1 MAFIGNTSTTQSF
14 APAVDY
20 FNGDGVTIAFT
31 LSRTIAS
38 VLQIE
43 VVVNN
48 IPQNPSSAY
57 SISGN
62 TITFTSAP
70 PSGTSNI
77 YVLYTSPIIQLI
89 QPSPGTSSKAVLD
102 VTGAGTGG
110 MVFPSGTTAQRPAPI
125 AGEARWN
132 TDTSSLEIY
141 NGSTWAAPGLTS
153 AQVVGRA
160 LIFGG

>member
-1 MAFIGNTSTTQSF
+1 MAFIGNTATTQNF
-14 APAVDY
+14 VPAVDY
-20 FNGDGVTIAFT
+20 FNGNGSTTAFT
-31 LSRTIAS
+31 LTRTVGS
-38 VLQIE
+38 VLQ
-43 VVVNN
+43 VQAVVNN
-48 IPQNPSSAY
+48 VVQNPSSAY

-70 PSGTSNI
+70 SAGTSNV
-77 YVLYTSPIIQLI
+77 YVLYTSPITQII
-89 QPSPGTSSKAVLD
+89 QPSPGTASKAVLD
-102 VTGAGTGG
+102 VTGLGTGG
-110 MVFPSGTTAQRPAPI
+110 MLFPSGTTAQRPAPI